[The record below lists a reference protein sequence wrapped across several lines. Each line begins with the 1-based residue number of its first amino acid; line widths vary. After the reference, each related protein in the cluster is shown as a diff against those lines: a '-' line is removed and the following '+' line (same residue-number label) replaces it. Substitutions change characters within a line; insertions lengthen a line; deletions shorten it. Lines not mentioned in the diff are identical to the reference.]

1 MQTNIRIGQWENIK
15 RYGNRML
22 ANCTQLVY
30 DYNICSI
37 NELLPENTSQSSFND
52 EWNSIKET
60 LSKASEITIGYKPK
74 AAKKLWFDDDFIT
87 ITNKF
92 EQIILPEHDIVLQT
106 ALNTTPNIKA
116 IIVPNQKCVKYVA
129 LLVITNA
136 ATGFPS
142 TNNSLEAT
150 NSVIKKE
157 FTLAGLIIKR
167 WSQEGNH
174 ADPSAKET
182 PEISVLLQKEAYS
195 LSKSDIEVLDIN
207 VKMKKTCYE
216 KKLKKKNSSLH
227 YMKTIGQTFGFFA
240 YLLFNNNRIPSWSEL
255 VKIVLPFIVI
265 IRV

>member
-1 MQTNIRIGQWENIK
+1 MI
-15 RYGNRML
+15 
-22 ANCTQLVY
+22 
-30 DYNICSI
+30 
-37 NELLPENTSQSSFND
+37 
-52 EWNSIKET
+52 
-60 LSKASEITIGYKPK
+60 
-74 AAKKLWFDDDFIT
+74 IT

-157 FTLAGLIIKR
+157 FTLGERLPLDKFIKTAGLIIKR

-216 KKLKKKNSSLH
+216 KSANKIL
-227 YMKTIGQTFGFFA
+227 GQNNKRHVLYASAMNTNGLTVYCSTFAVFVA
-240 YLLFNNNRIPSWSEL
+240 TRH
-255 VKIVLPFIVI
+255 
-265 IRV
+265 